1 MKKINL
7 YNKKENKVIKSVY
20 ASNFKQA
27 REIFNNEFS
36 GRFTMIDDASGIEK
50 NIILK

>member
-7 YNKKENKVIKSVY
+7 YNKKEKRIEKSVF

-36 GRFTMIDDASGIEK
+36 GSYIMVDDASGIEK
-50 NIILK
+50 RCFLK